1 MLGNGYTEG
10 IIFSRKSCRELTDMD
25 TPLKG
30 RDELTTQGHYISARG
45 MSTVQ
50 DTQSVSVLKGV
61 STVKP
66 MNLGE
71 DRKRPQVLQERA
83 RVPLYLWF
91 FFSLVSK
98 NYNLQTRMPEK
109 YHARAWS

>member
-1 MLGNGYTEG
+1 MLGNGCTEG
-10 IIFSRKSCRELTDMD
+10 IIFSRKSCRELTDVD

-30 RDELTTQGHYISARG
+30 RDELTTQGHYISACG

-66 MNLGE
+66 TNLGE
-71 DRKRPQVLQERA
+71 DLRSSRKGPECLCTCG
-83 RVPLYLWF
+83 F
-91 FFSLVSK
+91 FFSV
-98 NYNLQTRMPEK
+98 
-109 YHARAWS
+109 